1 MSPLFARAGSTADHD
16 RARDLAAARL
26 DDRLPGAD
34 DAWLEDH
41 LAGCGDCA
49 AAAAEYDEQRL
60 SLRAFR
66 LDLPVPPRDLWARTA
81 AAIEAE
87 GAARTRRS
95 AWRMR
100 AFPLAPVAGL
110 MVVAVA
116 VGVGLLNGRSL
127 FPDSTVKGDGPMPTP
142 ITVAA
147 AEVEILSRAEDG
159 TIQILTRR
167 FTQVCPIGADAC
179 GLSPSDDVTTTVTRL
194 GFADVDAI
202 ISPTRDR
209 MVVVGRSEGSGGVYV
224 VTMALPTPGD
234 ASPTPAP
241 TPGDA
246 SPTPAASPT
255 PSPTPAASPTPGDA
269 SPTPD
274 PTVTVAP
281 TEAPATPALV
291 TPDPSPAV
299 TPAVTPAGIPAG
311 TPEATPSPTEEPT
324 PSIAVSPA
332 PDGVLEI
339 AYDVIVLGIAAYS
352 PDETR
357 FAFTARPADGSAG
370 PDVYVWTVGD
380 AEAQAVTSSHAAVF
394 SGWLD
399 GSLLVSRVAD
409 GRPET
414 VLLDLVDGTETAV
427 GVSRTWRPAIAPS
440 GQTAA
445 WWDGEVTLDDDG
457 VVPVPGA
464 GRLVLASWTEDSPDP
479 QVLAEGPLTDWDIHW
494 DATGTAIAVWTT
506 TGKPGEA
513 GLLSL
518 YAIDPD
524 TRRAD
529 TGDPLIDAAPAFD
542 GFSLKPGRLVWS
554 APAEGEDTTVQV
566 AAWSGRDL
574 GRLELPTERGVTV
587 VR

>member
-1 MSPLFARAGSTADHD
+1 M
-16 RARDLAAARL
+16 
-26 DDRLPGAD
+26 
-34 DAWLEDH
+34 
-41 LAGCGDCA
+41 
-49 AAAAEYDEQRL
+49 
-60 SLRAFR
+60 
-66 LDLPVPPRDLWARTA
+66 
-81 AAIEAE
+81 
-87 GAARTRRS
+87 
-95 AWRMR
+95 
-100 AFPLAPVAGL
+100 
-110 MVVAVA
+110 
-116 VGVGLLNGRSL
+116 
-127 FPDSTVKGDGPMPTP
+127 
-142 ITVAA
+142 
-147 AEVEILSRAEDG
+147 
-159 TIQILTRR
+159 
-167 FTQVCPIGADAC
+167 
-179 GLSPSDDVTTTVTRL
+179 
-194 GFADVDAI
+194 
-202 ISPTRDR
+202 
-209 MVVVGRSEGSGGVYV
+209 
-224 VTMALPTPGD
+224 
-234 ASPTPAP
+234 
-241 TPGDA
+241 
-246 SPTPAASPT
+246 
-255 PSPTPAASPTPGDA
+255 
-269 SPTPD
+269 
-274 PTVTVAP
+274 
-281 TEAPATPALV
+281 
-291 TPDPSPAV
+291 
-299 TPAVTPAGIPAG
+299 
-311 TPEATPSPTEEPT
+311 
-324 PSIAVSPA
+324 SPA
-332 PDGVLEI
+332 PDGALEI
-339 AYDVIVLGIAAYS
+339 AHDVIVLGGIAAYS

-399 GSLLVSRVAD
+399 GGLLVSRVAD

-414 VLLDLVDGTETAV
+414 VLLDLADGTETAV
-427 GVSRTWRPAIAPS
+427 GASRTWRPAIAPS

-479 QVLAEGPLTDWDIHW
+479 QVLADGPLTDWDIHW
-494 DATGTAIAVWTT
+494 DATGTAIAVWTS

-566 AAWSGRDL
+566 VAWSGRDL